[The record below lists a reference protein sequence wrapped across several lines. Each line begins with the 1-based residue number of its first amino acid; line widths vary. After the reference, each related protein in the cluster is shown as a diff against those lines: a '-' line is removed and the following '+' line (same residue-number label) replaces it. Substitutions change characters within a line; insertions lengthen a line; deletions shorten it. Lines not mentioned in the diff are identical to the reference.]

1 MATGADATH
10 DAPTHPKR
18 SAEHGFTLVEL
29 MIVITIIGLA
39 SAVAVLAMPDP
50 RGRLVDDAERFAARA
65 RAAHDS
71 AIVDARPVSI
81 WIAGAGYGFDMRS
94 RGAWQPISEKPL
106 RVSRWA
112 DGVTPALS
120 SERDRIVFDSTGL
133 ADRPL
138 DVRLNRDGESAVV
151 RIGTDGSVKVDG

>member
-1 MATGADATH
+1 MTIECRDPLNRRA
-10 DAPTHPKR
+10 
-18 SAEHGFTLVEL
+18 AERGFTLIEL

-71 AIVDARPVSI
+71 AIVEARPVSV
-81 WIAGAGYGFDMRS
+81 WIASAGYGFDTRS
-94 RGAWQPISEKPL
+94 HGAWLPISEKPL

-112 DGVTPALS
+112 DGVTPTLS
-120 SERDRIVFDSTGL
+120 ADRDRVVFDSTGL

-138 DVRLNRDGESAVV
+138 DVRLNRDGESATV
-151 RIGTDGSVKVDG
+151 RIGADGSVKVDG